1 MLSALR
7 AVLLKCKDENWDS
20 NCMEYSIKDMRREG
34 LLKAIESLAPSSVI
48 QIDLV
53 HQKSAKCYYDY
64 WHHLK
69 EKKKRTKT
77 ERLRFGDKA
86 TQL

>member
-1 MLSALR
+1 
-7 AVLLKCKDENWDS
+7 
-20 NCMEYSIKDMRREG
+20 MEYSIKDIRRER

-53 HQKSAKCYYDY
+53 HQKSAECYSDY
-64 WHHLK
+64 RYHLK
-69 EKKKRTKT
+69 EKKKRTKIK
-77 ERLRFGDKA
+77 RLRFGDKA

>member
-20 NCMEYSIKDMRREG
+20 NCMEYSIKDTRRER

-69 EKKKRTKT
+69 EKTKTKT